1 MENLKNQFY
10 GVMHKYQQA
19 FAEKGVSKNLETW
32 DKNKSSLRKLLSK
45 HPNWSDQA
53 LAIVIPIEDHREF
66 DGVLLSQ
73 AISEMYRL
81 AAACGLSDK
90 DMDDF
95 GSSLNAATR
104 TWCKTPSVLDQERAD
119 IIRVR
124 SGVECVS
131 GQKASRA
138 VNRICQHYGLDKY
151 TVEKEETSAAEGKKI
166 TRVHPYNAIFAKLSD
181 ALNPTVVEKTG
192 LISVHPCD
200 YLEMSNVN
208 STWTSCHNLSNG
220 EYQSGCLSYM
230 GDTVSMIFYTV
241 KRGTAEPFYQAPRID
256 REVWCYFDGTL
267 LQSRLY
273 PSDNAALQDKHMRIM
288 QEIISTCLGEPN
300 EWKTTYIDEED
311 EEHPCWGT
319 LCGSTHYRDY
329 DYCYATV
336 SRLDSPSVG
345 HEEIII
351 GSAPHCT
358 CCGEE
363 HTDSESLKCY
373 RCTPMVICRQCGQEI
388 EQWEAYYDAEEK
400 AYYCSGC
407 RPLCISCNRH
417 VHDPLV
423 SVLLPQ
429 NGGVVEVCAECYEK
443 IMAPCHE
450 CGVHD
455 TCQTIGANRFCN
467 QIQLHRDAA

>member
-1 MENLKNQFY
+1 
-10 GVMHKYQQA
+10 
-19 FAEKGVSKNLETW
+19 
-32 DKNKSSLRKLLSK
+32 
-45 HPNWSDQA
+45 
-53 LAIVIPIEDHREF
+53 
-66 DGVLLSQ
+66 
-73 AISEMYRL
+73 
-81 AAACGLSDK
+81 
-90 DMDDF
+90 
-95 GSSLNAATR
+95 
-104 TWCKTPSVLDQERAD
+104 
-119 IIRVR
+119 
-124 SGVECVS
+124 
-131 GQKASRA
+131 
-138 VNRICQHYGLDKY
+138 
-151 TVEKEETSAAEGKKI
+151 
-166 TRVHPYNAIFAKLSD
+166 
-181 ALNPTVVEKTG
+181 
-192 LISVHPCD
+192 
-200 YLEMSNVN
+200 
-208 STWTSCHNLSNG
+208 
-220 EYQSGCLSYM
+220 
-230 GDTVSMIFYTV
+230 
-241 KRGTAEPFYQAPRID
+241 
-256 REVWCYFDGTL
+256 
-267 LQSRLY
+267 
-273 PSDNAALQDKHMRIM
+273 MRIM

>member
-151 TVEKEETSAAEGKKI
+151 TVEK
-166 TRVHPYNAIFAKLSD
+166 
-181 ALNPTVVEKTG
+181 
-192 LISVHPCD
+192 
-200 YLEMSNVN
+200 
-208 STWTSCHNLSNG
+208 
-220 EYQSGCLSYM
+220 
-230 GDTVSMIFYTV
+230 
-241 KRGTAEPFYQAPRID
+241 
-256 REVWCYFDGTL
+256 
-267 LQSRLY
+267 
-273 PSDNAALQDKHMRIM
+273 
-288 QEIISTCLGEPN
+288 
-300 EWKTTYIDEED
+300 DEFRKVAV
-311 EEHPCWGT
+311 P
-319 LCGSTHYRDY
+319 
-329 DYCYATV
+329 AV
-336 SRLDSPSVG
+336 
-345 HEEIII
+345 
-351 GSAPHCT
+351 A
-358 CCGEE
+358 
-363 HTDSESLKCY
+363 
-373 RCTPMVICRQCGQEI
+373 
-388 EQWEAYYDAEEK
+388 
-400 AYYCSGC
+400 
-407 RPLCISCNRH
+407 
-417 VHDPLV
+417 
-423 SVLLPQ
+423 
-429 NGGVVEVCAECYEK
+429 
-443 IMAPCHE
+443 
-450 CGVHD
+450 
-455 TCQTIGANRFCN
+455 
-467 QIQLHRDAA
+467 